1 MLSAA
6 GNRGRRKLETDQ
18 EKIDRI
24 LDATEIVFGLD
35 GVSHSNLS
43 VVARRASVTEA
54 ELTELYPQLDDLFF
68 ATSLRWLREYTD
80 GLRVTHAAHG
90 SAPGYEQFRALI
102 HQGIGFSL
110 PRLPGFFLLFG
121 EPGLKYPVSPE
132 HPSFAEYQSLIRE
145 TVDFAVNALA
155 RGQAEGAV
163 RADVSP
169 DQLLMSMWGGALGL
183 IQFERDDRVPRSG
196 IRLKREPSEI
206 HGKLDL
212 LVESLQAKRV
222 G

>member
-1 MLSAA
+1 M
-6 GNRGRRKLETDQ
+6 ETDQ
-18 EKIDRI
+18 EKMDRI
-24 LDATEIVFGLD
+24 LDATETVFGLD

-43 VVARRASVTEA
+43 KVARRASVTEE
-54 ELTELYPQLDDLFF
+54 ELAELYPHLDDLFL
-68 ATSLRWLREYTD
+68 ATCVRWLREYTD
-80 GLRVTHAAHG
+80 GLRITHAATG
-90 SAPGYEQFRALI
+90 SAPGYEQFRALL

-121 EPGLKYPVSPE
+121 EPGLKYPVSSE

-145 TVDFAVNALA
+145 TADFAVNALA
-155 RGQAEGAV
+155 RGQAEGVV

-183 IQFERDDRVPRSG
+183 IQFERDDRVARSG
-196 IRLKREPSEI
+196 IRLKGEASEI
-206 HGKLDL
+206 HDKLDL
-212 LVESLQAKRV
+212 LMESLQAERV